1 MLLANPPPSTAR
13 STSSPLRRGAGVIED
28 SFNSH
33 VRRYPGKNVN
43 AYHYPASDFGRGK
56 QLSIPEV
63 IAHRGIRDRYPEN
76 SLLAFEAALDA
87 GVDGIELDVHGT
99 ADGVVV
105 VHHDPVLSP
114 AADSPIAGRAIVS
127 LSLSELDDFELAPGV
142 VLPTLQEVLQA
153 VGARAALYIEIKAR
167 DIEAQVA
174 AAIESVSIAKP
185 RCAVHSFDHRIV
197 EKFAALAPSVPTG
210 ILEVG
215 YPVDPASLLA
225 AAHARDLWQA
235 CEFTDA
241 ALVTSIHRYGG
252 RVVAWTCDDP
262 AQWEQLREIG
272 VDGIC
277 TNRSAAL
284 SLWRSESSEG

>member
-1 MLLANPPPSTAR
+1 MLDAIQGKTLTHIIIQHPTR
-13 STSSPLRRGAGVIED
+13 QRKPL
-28 SFNSH
+28 N
-33 VRRYPGKNVN
+33 
-43 AYHYPASDFGRGK
+43 
-56 QLSIPEV
+56 IPEV

-87 GVDGIELDVHGT
+87 GADGIELDVHGT

-127 LSLSELDDFELAPGV
+127 LSLSELGDFELAPGV
-142 VLPTLQEVLQA
+142 ALPTLEEVLRA
-153 VGARAALYIEIKAR
+153 VGARTALYIEIKAR

-174 AAIESVSIAKP
+174 AIIESVPAAKP
-185 RCAVHSFDHRIV
+185 RCVVHSFDHRIV
-197 EKFAALAPSVPTG
+197 EKFAALAPALPTG

-235 CEFTDA
+235 CEFIDA
-241 ALVTSIHRYGG
+241 ALVTSIHHYGG

-277 TNRSAAL
+277 TNRSAAAAI
-284 SLWRSESSEG
+284 WRSECNDD

>member
-1 MLLANPPPSTAR
+1 
-13 STSSPLRRGAGVIED
+13 VIED

-33 VRRYPGKNVN
+33 VRRYPRKNVN
-43 AYHYPASDFGRGK
+43 AYHYPASAFGRGK
-56 QLSIPEV
+56 PLSIPEV

-99 ADGVVV
+99 ADGIVV
-105 VHHDPVLSP
+105 VHHDAALSP
-114 AADSPIAGRAIVS
+114 AADSPIAGRAILS
-127 LSLSELDDFELAPGV
+127 LSMSELDDFELAPGV
-142 VLPTLQEVLQA
+142 ALPTLEEVLQA

-174 AAIESVSIAKP
+174 AVIESASAAKP

-197 EKFAALAPSVPTG
+197 EKFATLAPHVPTG

-215 YPVDPASLLA
+215 YPVHPASLLA

-235 CEFTDA
+235 CEFIDV
-241 ALVTSIHRYGG
+241 ALVTSIHSCGG
-252 RVVAWTCDDP
+252 RVIAWTCDDP

-284 SLWRSESSEG
+284 SLWRSESQEG